1 MSSHSHPAP
10 DSSEWNNPDFC
21 PFCGAE
27 LTDPG
32 QGFIDHLD
40 STPTCKE
47 RFEDWR
53 DEIKGDIE
61 GEWST

>member
-1 MSSHSHPAP
+1 MAHDHPEP
-10 DSSEWNNPDFC
+10 DTDRWSNPDFC

-32 QGFIDHLD
+32 QGFLDHVEETD
-40 STPTCKE
+40 TCNE

-53 DEIKGDIE
+53 ENIRDDSGS
-61 GEWST
+61 EWSS